1 VNLPRLIIADEA
13 TPGMV
18 APGVVLAYAMKR
30 AGVKVKVFTCARTEA
45 EMRLLR
51 LLMEEPVVSLDTY
64 ACGSIKN
71 LKTLFQ
77 KTADP
82 EALNVVVVPLGSRT
96 DEEFIQVQPEALD
109 LAKSLSC
116 GIVVSLTGAGSPALT
131 TNVTSAVLETFG
143 TGNENYVLGVVFTSV
158 KSGRDYQLLEQD
170 YGRKTAI
177 ISLGYIPKE
186 IERPMP
192 SLLDMYNPA
201 AGTRIMQIKSA
212 AIQLASTIHQVEWQI
227 LDAFGHLKQDWTS
240 PQESRY
246 PAKNFKAAIVGDK
259 RLSLEGCN
267 SRELFR
273 YLGCEV
279 IDYDPWEDRFPLD
292 AEVVYFPHS
301 VAALYTDALLLH
313 PPFFQGMKQ
322 AFAANKLIFAN
333 GASAPFFGQYYLTTG
348 GQKHEGLK
356 FFPFHGSYPSPTKR
370 DETHKIEIRGTG
382 DSIFSKNDEK
392 MRGYL
397 LDYVHISNPGNPIPP
412 VLSYRDIR
420 KNVEIGSS
428 GWSKGYCF
436 VTDLHVELW
445 SNIDVVNRWLSL
457 RKR

>member
-1 VNLPRLIIADEA
+1 MNLPRLIIADEA

-51 LLMEEPVVSLDTY
+51 LLMEEPVISLDTY

-116 GIVVSLTGAGSPALT
+116 GIVLSLTGVGSPALT
-131 TNVTSAVLETFG
+131 TNVTSAVLDTFG

-170 YGRKTAI
+170 YGRKTVI

-192 SLLDMYNPA
+192 SLLDMYSPA
-201 AGTRIMQIKSA
+201 ASTRIMQIKSA
-212 AIQLASTIHQVEWQI
+212 AIQLASTIHQVE
-227 LDAFGHLKQDWTS
+227 
-240 PQESRY
+240 
-246 PAKNFKAAIVGDK
+246 
-259 RLSLEGCN
+259 
-267 SRELFR
+267 
-273 YLGCEV
+273 
-279 IDYDPWEDRFPLD
+279 
-292 AEVVYFPHS
+292 
-301 VAALYTDALLLH
+301 
-313 PPFFQGMKQ
+313 
-322 AFAANKLIFAN
+322 
-333 GASAPFFGQYYLTTG
+333 
-348 GQKHEGLK
+348 
-356 FFPFHGSYPSPTKR
+356 
-370 DETHKIEIRGTG
+370 
-382 DSIFSKNDEK
+382 
-392 MRGYL
+392 
-397 LDYVHISNPGNPIPP
+397 
-412 VLSYRDIR
+412 
-420 KNVEIGSS
+420 
-428 GWSKGYCF
+428 
-436 VTDLHVELW
+436 
-445 SNIDVVNRWLSL
+445 
-457 RKR
+457 